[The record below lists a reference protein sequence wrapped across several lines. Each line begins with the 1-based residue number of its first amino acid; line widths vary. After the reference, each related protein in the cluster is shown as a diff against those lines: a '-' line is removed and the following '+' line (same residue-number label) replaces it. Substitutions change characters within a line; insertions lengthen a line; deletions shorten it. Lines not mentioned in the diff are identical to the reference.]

1 MVMVK
6 QMMVYSL
13 PTRSGADSWSRG
25 PSKMKQIGKCF
36 FLFFPTKYQTPC
48 KAILVNNIYII
59 AEFSSYT
66 LSDDTHAYFIE
77 VCFFMNFLIEKDE

>member
-36 FLFFPTKYQTPC
+36 FCFSPTNIKPRARLFWS
-48 KAILVNNIYII
+48 IIYII